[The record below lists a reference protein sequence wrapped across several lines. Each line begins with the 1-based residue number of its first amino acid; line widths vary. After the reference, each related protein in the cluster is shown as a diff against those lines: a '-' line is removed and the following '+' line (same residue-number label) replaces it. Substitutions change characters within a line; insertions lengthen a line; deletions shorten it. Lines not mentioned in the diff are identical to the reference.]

1 MPLRRGVTAL
11 AKLKMLR
18 KKYPCDWPG
27 KRDGTHAPAASA
39 WLVGPREPESSLWV
53 NRSHVVGR
61 LSALWGCML
70 AVWSLD
76 PSVPSSRHEFNREGM
91 GDADAN
97 FPSPARASHSGL
109 MRGHV
114 A

>member
-53 NRSHVVGR
+53 CQPEPCRRKAVCTLGMHAGGLEFGP
-61 LSALWGCML
+61 LSPLIA
-70 AVWSLD
+70 
-76 PSVPSSRHEFNREGM
+76 P
-91 GDADAN
+91 
-97 FPSPARASHSGL
+97 
-109 MRGHV
+109 
-114 A
+114 

>member
-39 WLVGPREPESSLWV
+39 WLVGPRSLSPRCGSTGAMSSE
-53 NRSHVVGR
+53 
-61 LSALWGCML
+61 GCL
-70 AVWSLD
+70 HSGDACWRFGVWT
-76 PSVPSSRHEFNREGM
+76 PQSRHRAMNSIAKAWEM
-91 GDADAN
+91 QT
-97 FPSPARASHSGL
+97 PTSPHQPGRHT
-109 MRGHV
+109 RD
-114 A
+114 